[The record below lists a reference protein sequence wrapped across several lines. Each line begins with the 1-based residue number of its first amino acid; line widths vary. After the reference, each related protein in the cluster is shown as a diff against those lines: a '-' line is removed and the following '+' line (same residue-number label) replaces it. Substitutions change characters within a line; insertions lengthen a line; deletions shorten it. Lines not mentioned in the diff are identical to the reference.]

1 VSSSREREESVERLL
16 RQSLKAPQSG
26 GVTDGCLD
34 AETFAAMLDGGLSAT
49 ALNAAHAH
57 LADCARCQSLMGA
70 MALIDSATPAEP
82 KRSTLAWLK
91 WAVPLSA
98 AAAVVAVWVAVPH
111 REAVP
116 LSSMTTDV
124 QPQASVSVSPAPP
137 ALPAPIAPVDRQE
150 SSAGARAVEQPQRSA
165 ANELRR
171 DTDAFKSETLS
182 KEAAAPAPAAS
193 EMAAAPTVV
202 PPTAPPAA
210 RQSANALDAA
220 APAQMSARLR
230 QAAGTEVVSPD
241 PMVRWLIRGSTV
253 QRSADG
259 GNQWEM
265 QSTGTAVELTAGSA
279 PSSSVV
285 WIVGRAGTV
294 LLSTDGRT
302 WRRVPFPEVTD
313 LSAVRARD
321 ASSVSI
327 TTADGRPF
335 STTDAGTTWDPR
347 PLQDF

>member
-1 VSSSREREESVERLL
+1 MSSSRERDESVERLL

-26 GVTDGCLD
+26 GVTDECLD
-34 AETFAAMLDGGLSAT
+34 AETFAAMLDGGLPET

-70 MALIDSATPAEP
+70 MALIDSAAPAEP
-82 KRSTLAWLK
+82 RQSTLGWLK

-116 LSSMTTDV
+116 
-124 QPQASVSVSPAPP
+124 QASVSVSPAPS
-137 ALPAPIAPVDRQE
+137 APSAPVYRPE
-150 SSAGARAVEQPQRSA
+150 SPAGARAVDQPQRSA

-171 DTDAFKSETLS
+171 DAEAPRPKEEALS
-182 KEAAAPAPAAS
+182 KQVAAPAAAATELAEPTAAPPAA
-193 EMAAAPTVV
+193 A
-202 PPTAPPAA
+202 PAA

-220 APAQMSARLR
+220 APAQMNARLR
-230 QAAGTEVVSPD
+230 AAAGTEVISPD

-259 GNQWEM
+259 GNQWET
-265 QSTGTAVELTAGSA
+265 QSTGTAAELTAGSA
-279 PSSSVV
+279 PSASVI
-285 WIVGRAGTV
+285 WIVGRGGTV
-294 LLSTDGRT
+294 LLSTDGRN
-302 WRRVPFPEVTD
+302 WRRVPFPEITD
-313 LSAVRARD
+313 LSDVHARD
-321 ASSVSI
+321 ARSVSV